1 MVCSFK
7 LSLHNINVIVR
18 QIIMERNINYS
29 RIEKAI
35 KYLCENYKEQPSL
48 EEVAQY
54 VGMSKFH
61 FQRIFSEWA
70 GVTPKQFVEHLTV
83 EALKEELIK
92 TNNLIT
98 ASENV
103 GLSTQSR
110 AYDLMV
116 KIEAM
121 TPGEYKKHGKNLEIN
136 YGTITTPFGE
146 AFIALTGRGI
156 CSFEF
161 VDNDF
166 EAVLQ
171 SVKDKWI
178 DATFIHN
185 NNAVQEVA
193 EHIFSNEKGEIK
205 LFLKGTPFQIKVWR
219 ALLSIPSG
227 NVTSYSQLAE
237 IVEMSSAVRA
247 VASAVAKNPVG
258 LIIPCHRVIRRE
270 GIVGEYHWRSER
282 KKTILGWEISNKK

>member
-1 MVCSFK
+1 
-7 LSLHNINVIVR
+7 
-18 QIIMERNINYS
+18 MEQSINYK
-29 RIEKAI
+29 RIERAI
-35 KYLCENYKEQPSL
+35 KYLSENYKEQPSL
-48 EEVAQY
+48 EEVAEY

-70 GVTPKQFVEHLTV
+70 GVTPKQFIEHLTV
-83 EALKEELIK
+83 EALKEELVK

-98 ASENV
+98 ASQNV

-121 TPGEYKKHGKNLEIN
+121 TPGEYKAQGKDLEIN
-136 YGTITTPFGE
+136 YGVVATPFGE
-146 AFIALTGRGI
+146 AFIALTERGV

-161 VDNDF
+161 VDDDF
-166 EAVLQ
+166 QEVLQ
-171 SVKDKWI
+171 SVMDRWTR
-178 DATFIHN
+178 ATFIRN
-185 NNAVQEVA
+185 DAAACEVT
-193 EHIFSNEKGEIK
+193 ERMFGNDRGEVK
-205 LFLKGTPFQIKVWR
+205 LLLKGTQFQIKVWR
-219 ALLSIPSG
+219 ALLAIPSG
-227 NVTSYSQLAE
+227 RVTSYSQLAE
-237 IVEMSSAVRA
+237 LIDMPSAVRA

-282 KKTILGWEISNKK
+282 KRSIIGWEIANQRGKESRT

>member
-1 MVCSFK
+1 
-7 LSLHNINVIVR
+7 
-18 QIIMERNINYS
+18 MESSINYK

-35 KYLCENYKEQPSL
+35 KYLSQNYKEQPSL

-70 GVTPKQFVEHLTV
+70 GVTPKQFIEHLTV
-83 EALKEELIK
+83 EALKEELVK
-92 TNNLIT
+92 SNNLIT

-103 GLSTQSR
+103 GLSAQSR

-121 TPGEYKKHGKNLEIN
+121 TPGEYKKQGKDIEIN
-136 YGTITTPFGE
+136 YGLVATPFGE
-146 AFIALTGRGI
+146 AFVALTRRGI

-161 VDNDF
+161 VDGDF
-166 EAVLQ
+166 EEVLQ
-171 SVKDKWI
+171 SVKDRWAE
-178 DATFIHN
+178 ATFIRN
-185 NNAVQEVA
+185 DSAIREVTGGM
-193 EHIFSNEKGEIK
+193 FGNDKGEVK
-205 LFLKGTPFQIKVWR
+205 LLLRGTPFQIKVWR

-227 NVTSYSQLAE
+227 SLTSYSQLAE
-237 IVEMSSAVRA
+237 MVEMSSSTRA
-247 VASAVAKNPVG
+247 VASAVARNPIG

-282 KKTILGWEISNKK
+282 KRSIIGWEIANR

>member
-1 MVCSFK
+1 
-7 LSLHNINVIVR
+7 
-18 QIIMERNINYS
+18 MENSINYN

-35 KYLCENYKEQPSL
+35 KYLCENYKDQPSL
-48 EEVAQY
+48 DEVAQR

-61 FQRIFSEWA
+61 FQRVFSQWA

-83 EALKEELIK
+83 EALKDELVK

-103 GLSTQSR
+103 GLSAQSR

-121 TPGEYKKHGKNLEIN
+121 TPGEYKKQGKDLKIS
-136 YGTITTPFGE
+136 YGSVATPFGE
-146 AFIALTGRGI
+146 AFIALTSRGV

-171 SVKDKWI
+171 SVQEKWVG
-178 DATFIHN
+178 ATFIN
-185 NNAVQEVA
+185 DNAAVQEVA
-193 EHIFSNEKGEIK
+193 DSIFGDRKSEVK
-205 LFLKGTPFQIKVWR
+205 LLLKGTPFQIKVWR
-219 ALLSIPSG
+219 ALLTIPRG
-227 NVTSYSQLAE
+227 NITSYSQLAQ

-270 GIVGEYHWRSER
+270 GVVGEYHWRSER
-282 KKTILGWEISNKK
+282 KKSIIGWEIANK

>member
-1 MVCSFK
+1 
-7 LSLHNINVIVR
+7 
-18 QIIMERNINYS
+18 MESNINYI

-35 KYLCENYKEQPSL
+35 KYLSQNYKEQPSL
-48 EEVAQY
+48 EEIAQW

-61 FQRIFSEWA
+61 FQRTFSQWA
-70 GVTPKQFVEHLTV
+70 GVTPKQFVEYLTV

-103 GLSTQSR
+103 GLSAQSR

-121 TPGEYKKHGKNLEIN
+121 TPGEYKKQGKDLEIS
-136 YGTITTPFGE
+136 YGSAPTPFGE
-146 AFIALTGRGI
+146 AFIAVTKRGI

-161 VDNDF
+161 VDDDF
-166 EAVLQ
+166 EEVLCSVRERWVEAVF
-171 SVKDKWI
+171 VRN
-178 DATFIHN
+178 DA
-185 NNAVQEVA
+185 AVEELA
-193 EHIFSNEKGEIK
+193 ARIFSDEKSEIE
-205 LFLKGTPFQIKVWR
+205 LLLKGTPFQIKVWR

-227 NVTSYSQLAE
+227 SVTSYSQLAQ

-270 GIVGEYHWRSER
+270 GVVGEYHWRAER
-282 KKTILGWEISNKK
+282 KRSIIGWEIAKR

>member
-1 MVCSFK
+1 
-7 LSLHNINVIVR
+7 
-18 QIIMERNINYS
+18 MESSINYS
-29 RIEKAI
+29 RIERAI
-35 KYLCENYKEQPSL
+35 KYISQNYKEQPSL
-48 EEVAQY
+48 EEVAQW

-70 GVTPKQFVEHLTV
+70 GVTPKQFIEHLTV

-92 TNNLIT
+92 TRNLIT

-121 TPGEYKKHGKNLEIN
+121 TPGEYKKQGKDLEIN
-136 YGTITTPFGE
+136 YGVVETLFGE

-161 VDNDF
+161 VDDDF
-166 EAVLQ
+166 EEVLQ
-171 SVKDKWI
+171 SVKNKWSE
-178 DATFIHN
+178 ATFIRN
-185 NNAVQEVA
+185 DSAAREVA
-193 EHIFSNEKGEIK
+193 ASMFSRDKGEVK
-205 LFLKGTPFQIKVWR
+205 LLLRGTPFQIKVWR

-237 IVEMSSAVRA
+237 LIEMPSAVRA
-247 VASAVAKNPVG
+247 VATAVAKNPVG

-270 GIVGEYHWRSER
+270 GVVGEYHWRSER
-282 KKTILGWEISNKK
+282 KKSIIGWEMANQK

>member
-1 MVCSFK
+1 M
-7 LSLHNINVIVR
+7 
-18 QIIMERNINYS
+18 
-29 RIEKAI
+29 
-35 KYLCENYKEQPSL
+35 YLLQNYKQQPSL

-54 VGMSKFH
+54 VGVSKFH

-92 TNNLIT
+92 SRNLLV
-98 ASENV
+98 ASEQV

-121 TPGEYKKHGKNLEIN
+121 TPGEYKKQGKDVAIS
-136 YGTITTPFGE
+136 YGLVVTPFGE
-146 AFIALTGRGI
+146 AFVALTERGI

-161 VDNDF
+161 VDDDF
-166 EAVLQ
+166 EEVLQ
-171 SVKDKWI
+171 SVKDKWAE
-178 DATFIHN
+178 ATFVRN
-185 NNAVQEVA
+185 DGAAKEVT
-193 EHIFSNEKGEIK
+193 ERMFSSEKGEVK
-205 LFLKGTPFQIKVWR
+205 LHLRGTPFQIKVWR

-227 NVTSYSQLAE
+227 SVTSYSQLAE
-237 IVEMSSAVRA
+237 LVEMSSATRA

-258 LIIPCHRVIRRE
+258 VIIPCHRVIRRE
-270 GIVGEYHWRSER
+270 GVVGEYHWRSER
-282 KKTILGWEISNKK
+282 KASIIGWEMANR

>member
-1 MVCSFK
+1 
-7 LSLHNINVIVR
+7 
-18 QIIMERNINYS
+18 MESNINYS

-35 KYLCENYKEQPSL
+35 KYLSQNYKEQPSL
-48 EEVAQY
+48 EEIAQY

-61 FQRIFSEWA
+61 FQRIFTEWA
-70 GVTPKQFVEHLTV
+70 GVTPKQFIEHLTV

-92 TNNLIT
+92 TDNLIT

-103 GLSTQSR
+103 GLSAQSR

-121 TPGEYKKHGKNLEIN
+121 TPGEYKKQGRNLEIN
-136 YGTITTPFGE
+136 YGSVGTPFGE
-146 AFIALTGRGI
+146 AFIAITKRGI

-161 VDNDF
+161 VDDDF
-166 EAVLQ
+166 KAVLQ
-171 SVKDKWI
+171 SLRDKWTHAI
-178 DATFIHN
+178 FIHN
-185 NNAVQEVA
+185 SSAVQEVA
-193 EHIFSNEKGEIK
+193 KHIFGNKDGEVK
-205 LFLKGTPFQIKVWR
+205 LLLKGTPFQIKVWR
-219 ALLSIPSG
+219 ALLTIPSG
-227 NVTSYSQLAE
+227 NVTSYSQLAQ

-282 KKTILGWEISNKK
+282 KRSIIGWEIANR